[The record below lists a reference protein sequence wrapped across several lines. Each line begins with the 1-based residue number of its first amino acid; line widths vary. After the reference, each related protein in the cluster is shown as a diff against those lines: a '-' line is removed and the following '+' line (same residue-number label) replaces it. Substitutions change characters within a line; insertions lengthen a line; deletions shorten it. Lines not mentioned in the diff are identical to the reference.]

1 MSRRI
6 ALVVGVRDY
15 VQFAQL
21 PNSVRDAGMMAHVLK
36 AVAGFDEVTT
46 LIDPDPMRL
55 AEAIELLF
63 ADRDRDDLVLLYYS
77 GHGVKDERGQLFLAV
92 PQTRKHASGELV
104 RASAVPCRHVHDTMS
119 ASRSRR
125 QVVILDCCFSG
136 AFAEGMLAKD
146 SGHLDLRAQLGG
158 EGRVVLASSGS
169 TQYSF
174 DASDSGLSTYTQF
187 LVHGIASGEA
197 DLNHDGL
204 ITIDELHEYARV
216 RVQAVRPAMSP
227 QILPTREGYSIVVSS
242 AQKVDPRRAY
252 AAKIRE
258 VADRSGAL
266 SRVAVQI
273 LALRREQLGLGIAE
287 AQGIEQ
293 SELTPLRTRASA
305 HAALRKAVFQARRRR
320 ALGAER
326 PLLNELR
333 VALNLG
339 EGDMQTLMEEP
350 LARQRRLVLGWLYWP
365 ERILVA
371 AVAVALVAGAV
382 ALGTY
387 IGTPNPTPTA
397 PATTTAS
404 PAAPSHTGAATAARE
419 AAPPVAPA
427 ASEPRRERPA
437 GRDAAAGAGIGN
449 LPPPPAGGA
458 TEAASNPDIHGDVWV
473 TALACKWDRAEA
485 LRLATTVAS
494 REIDGVRLR
503 PQVVHHGAVN
513 CVLIGPF
520 SSEWEAR
527 SQGERARPI
536 LDQGVK
542 TYYMPTWCTYL
553 GPQFDGVR
561 QCSR

>member
-1 MSRRI
+1 
-6 ALVVGVRDY
+6 VVGVRDY
-15 VQFAQL
+15 VQFSQL
-21 PNSVRDAGMMAHVLK
+21 PNSMRDAGMMAHVLK
-36 AVAGFDEVTT
+36 AVAGFDEVAT
-46 LIDPDPMRL
+46 LIDPDQVRL

-63 ADRDRDDLVLLYYS
+63 ADRARDDLVLLYYS

-146 SGHLDLRAQLGG
+146 AGHVDLRAQLGG

-174 DASDSGLSTYTQF
+174 DASDTGLSTYTQF

-227 QILPTREGYSIVVSS
+227 QILPTREGYSIVISS
-242 AQKVDPRRAY
+242 AQKVDPQRAY
-252 AAKIRE
+252 AAKVRE
-258 VADRSGAL
+258 VADRSGVL
-266 SRVAVQI
+266 SRVAVQV
-273 LALRREQLGLGIAE
+273 LALRREQLGLGVADAIR
-287 AQGIEQ
+287 IETT
-293 SELTPLRTRASA
+293 ELAPLRNRASA
-305 HAALRKAVFQARRRR
+305 RADLRKAVFQARRRR
-320 ALGAER
+320 ALVAER

-339 EGDMQTLMEEP
+339 EGDLQSLVDEP
-350 LARQRRLVLGWLYWP
+350 LSHQRRLVLGWLYWP
-365 ERILVA
+365 ERLLVA
-371 AVAVALVAGAV
+371 SVAVALVVGAV
-382 ALGTY
+382 AIGTFLGT
-387 IGTPNPTPTA
+387 PEPA
-397 PATTTAS
+397 PASPSPPSSAPTTPGPSAS
-404 PAAPSHTGAATAARE
+404 PTRGPDAAPSTGPATSSPR
-419 AAPPVAPA
+419 PSTPSDPVTP
-427 ASEPRRERPA
+427 SGETP
-437 GRDAAAGAGIGN
+437 
-449 LPPPPAGGA
+449 
-458 TEAASNPDIHGDVWV
+458 SNPDIFGDAWV
-473 TALACKWDRAEA
+473 TALACKYDREEA
-485 LRLATTVAS
+485 LHLAKLVAA
-494 REIDGVRLR
+494 ETIDGRRMR
-503 PQVVHHGAVN
+503 PQVVHHGNVN

-520 SSEWEAR
+520 SSEWEAQ

-536 LDQGVK
+536 LNQGVK
-542 TYYMPTWCTYL
+542 TYYMPRWCTYL
-553 GPQFDGVR
+553 GPQYGGVR